1 MMKKWYLYLALIP
14 ALILSMGANKQKMPP
29 KVGEKGPWMILFN
42 GGRPWQGEGKAKT
55 LSSAGCRV
63 ISLDSRYLDGFGGAT
78 LKVNIGDTVEP
89 KPFDGI
95 SKVLDLKKLTLGNT
109 VNRKLILFHNL
120 SEKNLASILTPE
132 RVEILHKYVE
142 AGGNILF
149 TIKAP
154 RTLDSLLP
162 IKLGDFEDANDI
174 PLYATRPV
182 GKEYEIFPEKLP
194 VFKQFRTGE
203 LMPDS
208 EALSMI
214 CTEDGN
220 PIAPYIARRKI
231 GKGTVTFLNTESEYA
246 HQLKEFSNWAYGNA
260 FFVAVVSDSGKMKL
274 NAEKFIT
281 KMQDIP
287 ERKQVEEVTVDVLE
301 PQLGVTEIS
310 SAPVIAD
317 NVATFGDGSK
327 VQLFEDGSV
336 SVTYPG
342 EEKPFIDKFFIP
354 EIGYST
360 DRTFFNAATAEAND
374 EAATITAADIK
385 WKAKSFTVEGNKAV
399 VTYIAPESEMRWVFT
414 AGKLALDGRDF
425 YGIAEHVEV
434 VKCPLLLNT
443 ISFKSQLTPE
453 KPLFA
458 RRNSCYSPPRGYA
471 EFDMTGKKDADTYS
485 WGFFGSGQPFELL
498 VCEDSV
504 YMASIAS
511 PQAISPKM
519 IRKQGDKFIDNSRS
533 QSWGRIHAPANTA
546 DYWHW
551 FSRGPERGHNDYLAM
566 YQYQRQHLRRQVG
579 LKELPVYPN
588 ARYTHQVTKA
598 EQEAVRDAAAKAGFR
613 FLRLTGCEEP
623 ADVSFSPDRFDLIS
637 SLKAKGVASTI
648 WTAGSYVQGDGGW
661 IYQNHPE
668 WFVRDKKGKIF
679 AYGSGR
685 YPVIDINNEDY
696 LQWYFSIAK
705 PAVEAGIGWVYRD
718 MDGAAAGCINYA
730 KPESPHG
737 MASQIRVY
745 KFFHDLGCR
754 VGIEGMNP
762 LVIDE
767 YWYRPALYQPFAGNE
782 FCLVGSVP
790 SGNFWEGLELDF
802 FRAGMFG
809 CFITTELSG
818 YTFQFD
824 RVKDEVVRANRM
836 VSLVP
841 KFNEALDNTG
851 MPFIRETEFGTT
863 WIGEKG
869 GALLFW
875 NPAKKVTVNLPQ
887 GWKIKGVDGNVLTD
901 VQPDA
906 IYLLEKAN

>member
-1 MMKKWYLYLALIP
+1 MIKKWCLYLVLIP
-14 ALILSMGANKQKMPP
+14 VVVLSMGANKQKNPP
-29 KVGEKGPWMILFN
+29 KVGEKGPRIILFN
-42 GGRPWQGEGKAKT
+42 GGRPWQGEGKAKMF
-55 LSSAGCRV
+55 SSAGCKV
-63 ISLDSRYLDGFGGAT
+63 TSLDSRYLDGFGGAT
-78 LKVNIGDTVEP
+78 LKVNVGDTVEP
-89 KPFDGI
+89 DPFDGI
-95 SKVLDLKKLTLGNT
+95 TKTLDLKKLISC
-109 VNRKLILFHNL
+109 KLIIFHNI
-120 SEKNLASILTPE
+120 SEKNLSAILTPE
-132 RVEILHKYVE
+132 RVAILHEYVE
-142 AGGNILF
+142 KGGNILF
-149 TIKAP
+149 TINAP
-154 RTLDSLLP
+154 RTLESLLP
-162 IKLGDFEDANDI
+162 VKPGDYEDANDF
-174 PLYATRPV
+174 PLQATRPA
-182 GKEYEIFPEKLP
+182 GNGFEIFPEKLP
-194 VFKQFRTGE
+194 VFKQFRVCE
-203 LMPDS
+203 LLPGC
-208 EALSMI
+208 EVLSMI

-220 PIAPYIARRKI
+220 PVTPYIARRQI
-231 GKGTVTFLNTESEYA
+231 GKGTVTFLNTESQYA
-246 HQLKEFSNWAYGNA
+246 HQLKEYSNWAYSNA
-260 FFVAVVSDSGKMKL
+260 FLVAVAANSGNIKL
-274 NAEKFIT
+274 DAEKFIT

-287 ERKQVEEVTVDVLE
+287 ERKQVGEVAVDVKTPE
-301 PQLGVTEIS
+301 LGITEVS

-327 VQLFEDGSV
+327 VQLLDNGSV
-336 SVTYPG
+336 SVTFPG
-342 EEKPFIDKFFIP
+342 EEKPFIKKFSVP
-354 EIGYST
+354 EISYSS

-385 WKAKSFTVEGNKAV
+385 WAVKSFTVDGNKAV
-399 VTYIAPESEMRWVFT
+399 ITYTAPDSEMRWVFT
-414 AGKLALDGRDF
+414 AGKLQLDGRDF
-425 YGIAEHVEV
+425 SGVAEHIEV

-443 ISFKSQLTPE
+443 IHFKSELTPV

-471 EFDMTGKKDADTYS
+471 EFDMTGEKDADTYS
-485 WGFFGSGQPFELL
+485 WAFFGSGQPFELL

-504 YMASIAS
+504 YLANIAS
-511 PQAISPKM
+511 PQSISPKM
-519 IRKQGDKFIDNSRS
+519 IRKKGSPVIENSRS
-533 QSWGRIHAPANTA
+533 QNWGRIHAPAQTA

-566 YQYQRQHLRRQVG
+566 YQFLRQYYRRQVG

-588 ARYTHQVTKA
+588 ARYTHQITKD
-598 EQEAVRDAAAKAGFR
+598 EQEAVRDAAAKVGFR

-623 ADVSFSPDRFDLIS
+623 ADVSFSPRRFDLVS
-637 SLKAKGVASTI
+637 GLKAKGVSSSI

-679 AYGSGR
+679 AYGNGR

-718 MDGAAAGCINYA
+718 MDGAAANCINYA

-745 KFFHDLGCR
+745 KFFHELGCR

-782 FCLVGSVP
+782 FSLVGSVP
-790 SGNFWEGLELDF
+790 SGNFWEALELDF
-802 FRAGMFG
+802 FRTGMFG
-809 CFITTELSG
+809 CFITIELSG

-824 RVKDEVVRANRM
+824 RVKDEVVRVNRL

-869 GALLFW
+869 GALFFW
-875 NPAKKVTVNLPQ
+875 NPAKKVTVDLPQ